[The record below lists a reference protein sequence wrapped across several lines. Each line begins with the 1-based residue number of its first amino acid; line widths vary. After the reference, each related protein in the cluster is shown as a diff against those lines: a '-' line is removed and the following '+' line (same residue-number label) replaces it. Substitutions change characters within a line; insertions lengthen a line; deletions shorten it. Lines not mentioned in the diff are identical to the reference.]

1 VQDRIKNHPLETYKM
16 RDKRPQNCIYLIE
29 DCCVWVSRVEHE
41 VLGEGIAMQIE
52 EVRLQ
57 PARFSAA
64 YAERLAQWRQR
75 IWDAVQ
81 AARTQ
86 ADFYMAATMQTT
98 QDSGYLV
105 GLGWH
110 ALRDGLR
117 YEAQTYFRAALH
129 YDPYSIGAWFGLS
142 QAVTSPR
149 QRRAFMQTAI
159 DLQHLVSGVDSYRS
173 R

>member
-1 VQDRIKNHPLETYKM
+1 
-16 RDKRPQNCIYLIE
+16 
-29 DCCVWVSRVEHE
+29 
-41 VLGEGIAMQIE
+41 MQIE
-52 EVRLQ
+52 EMRVQ
-57 PARFSAA
+57 SDRFSAS

-86 ADFYMAATMQTT
+86 TDFYMAATMQIT
-98 QDSGYLV
+98 QDSGDLA

-117 YEAQTYFRAALH
+117 REAQAYFRAALH

-159 DLQHLVSGVDSYRS
+159 DLQHLVSDIDLYRTS
-173 R
+173 